1 MEGGCT
7 SRAHCFRIWN
17 SSSMKWPSTSDQIG
31 LLRSTMCL
39 LSLSWKSAAAAAACM
54 PWRRHTLTLLYLCF
68 YSGTISMAS
77 MANRLLDQLLWWL
90 RFEYIRGIDD
100 HSTSEYIRL
109 FKQVCTPRLAN
120 VVCCQRSK
128 QQRLEYKQASRT
140 FDLAASRCR
149 SAPHNSARLL
159 CLFPV
164 FSGAWRPT
172 SNYVRPALLY
182 GLPTDIAQ
190 YKCTI
195 FAPYWAMG
203 SNVSL

>member
-1 MEGGCT
+1 
-7 SRAHCFRIWN
+7 
-17 SSSMKWPSTSDQIG
+17 
-31 LLRSTMCL
+31 
-39 LSLSWKSAAAAAACM
+39 
-54 PWRRHTLTLLYLCF
+54 
-68 YSGTISMAS
+68 MAS

-109 FKQVCTPRLAN
+109 FKQVCSPRPTLAN

-128 QQRLEYKQASRT
+128 QQRSQT

-172 SNYVRPALLY
+172 SKYVRPARLY

-195 FAPYWAMG
+195 FAQYWAMG
-203 SNVSL
+203 SDVSL